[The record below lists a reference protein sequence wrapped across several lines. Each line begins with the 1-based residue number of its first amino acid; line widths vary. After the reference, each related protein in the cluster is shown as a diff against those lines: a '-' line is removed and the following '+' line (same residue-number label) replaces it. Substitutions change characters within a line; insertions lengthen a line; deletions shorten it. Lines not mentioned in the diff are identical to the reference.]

1 MAEIAELLRAAEAAL
16 LDPAVRRDR
25 ARVDALLARD
35 FVEFGA
41 SGRVWTREGILE
53 LLATGTHVPVAME
66 EFDCAVLG
74 EGVALVT
81 YRARGCLR
89 SSIWVWEEGSWK
101 VRFHQGTKSA

>member
-1 MAEIAELLRAAEAAL
+1 MAL

-41 SGRVWTREGILE
+41 SGRVWTRDSILD
-53 LLATGTHVPVAME
+53 LLATEAYVPVPME
-66 EFDCAVLG
+66 DFACAVLG

-89 SSIWVWEEGSWK
+89 SSVWVWEDGAWK
-101 VRFHQGTKSA
+101 VRFHQGTPKV